1 MENSINMKNSN
12 SEFQNFM
19 ECDFTKHWSFSNF
32 NRQLMTA
39 SIINDFYKEHYNL
52 PTVHE
57 LGAGD
62 STIRDLC
69 VNNFKLPY
77 IREIGW
83 KKFDANKDEVN
94 CITLD
99 ITSREYE
106 KIIMQDR
113 PDIVIIEEVIE
124 HLSKIDGRELI
135 RTCYENMDSNGLLIV
150 STPTPPYN
158 GMFENRVWPD
168 DHEEEYKNFEI
179 YHLLNKYF
187 KIEKQIGWSMEKRE
201 MNELLENDDFA
212 RKIYCRLKD
221 AFPESYIR
229 ALLPSLVDNKYNR
242 QMLYVCRRRREEAF
256 KYNVL

>member
-1 MENSINMKNSN
+1 MSENKINMKNSN

-62 STIRDLC
+62 STIRELC

-77 IREIGW
+77 IRDIGW

-113 PDIVIIEEVIE
+113 PDIVILEEVIE
-124 HLSKIDGRELI
+124 HLTREDAYKVI
-135 RTCYENMDSNGLLIV
+135 KTIYENVKENSLLILT
-150 STPTPPYN
+150 TPTPPCY
-158 GMFENRVWPD
+158 GVYEDRVWPT
-168 DHEEEYKNFEI
+168 DHAEEFAHIEI
-179 YHLLNKYF
+179 EGMLNRYF
-187 KIEKQIGWSMEKRE
+187 KIEKSIGWSMEKRE
-201 MNELLENDDFA
+201 MNELLEKDDFA

-229 ALLPSLVDNKYNR
+229 ALLPSLVNKEYNR
-242 QMLYVCRRRREEAF
+242 QMLYACRRRREEAF
-256 KYNVL
+256 K